1 MAEGVEFFEK
11 NRGFCPS
18 RHLIGG
24 GGRIS
29 REKCRFMVFSA
40 IIWGKLVC
48 FDPRRFFYRFKP
60 ALSAYDLA
68 ALLQA
73 VGSFSGVFDEPFH
86 LLRVLVTGTTFDPA
100 GDIHSIRTDNAH
112 CLSDVF
118 RSQTSRQDQ
127 RYFKPKI
134 GKQFPRRGFTGA
146 SELAGHA

>member
-18 RHLIGG
+18 RHLIGE

-48 FDPRRFFYRFKP
+48 FEPRRFFYRFKP

-73 VGSFSGVFDEPFH
+73 VGSFSGIFDESFH
-86 LLRVLVTGTTFDPA
+86 FIRVLATGTFFDPA
-100 GDIHSIRTDNAH
+100 GDIHAIRTNNAH
-112 CLSDVF
+112 RLGYVLWS
-118 RSQTSRQDQ
+118 
-127 RYFKPKI
+127 
-134 GKQFPRRGFTGA
+134 
-146 SELAGHA
+146 